1 MCCPP
6 SGTLAFVVATPRGLD
21 RLVTFADAVVAIAIT
36 LLVLPLVDIAQ
47 GNPDVPV
54 GDLVHDHIGQIGTFL
69 LSFAVIARLW
79 LAHHRTFEHVRLYDG
94 PLVQLTLV
102 WLATIAFLPF
112 PTELVGRTATTASV
126 LLYVGTLAIS
136 SLVLTVTIAWVYAHP
151 GLQQP
156 DDVAGPMPRAH
167 WSTSAF
173 LLVALLVTLVD
184 ARAGLWALLLL
195 LLAGPVDGAVER
207 VRRRRTPSAPSAP
220 AAGSAG

>member
-1 MCCPP
+1 VCCPP
-6 SGTLAFVVATPRGLD
+6 SGTLAFVAATPRGLD

-36 LLVLPLVDIAQ
+36 LLVLPLLDIPNDATAPAQ
-47 GNPDVPV
+47 VA
-54 GDLVHDHIGQIGTFL
+54 DLLRDHIGQIGTFL

-79 LAHHRTFEHVRLYDG
+79 LVHHRTFEHVRLYDG

-112 PTELVGRTATTASV
+112 PTELVGGSASKAAV
-126 LLYVGTLAIS
+126 LLYIGTLLVS
-136 SLVLTVTIAWVYAHP
+136 SLVLTLTIAWVFAHP
-151 GLQQP
+151 GLQES
-156 DDVAGPMPRAH
+156 DDVAGPMPRPH

-195 LLAGPVDGAVER
+195 LLSGPLDSAVER
-207 VRRRRTPSAPSAP
+207 VRRRRTRSAPPSSESV
-220 AAGSAG
+220 G